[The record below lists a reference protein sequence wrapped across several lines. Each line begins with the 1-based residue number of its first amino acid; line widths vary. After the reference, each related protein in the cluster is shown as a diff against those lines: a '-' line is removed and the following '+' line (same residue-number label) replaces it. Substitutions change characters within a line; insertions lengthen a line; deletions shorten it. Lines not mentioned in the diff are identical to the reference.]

1 MADGTLVFDT
11 KLDSTGLST
20 GLSKVGGVAKGA
32 LGAVAAVGTAAVAAG
47 AAIVNNSKEVAAY
60 GDEVDKMSQKVGMSA
75 KAYQEWDYVMQI
87 SGTEMSSMTTGL
99 KTLTNK
105 LDDARNGSDKAQAMF
120 KQLGLSMSDMQNM
133 SREEVFSAVITGFQ
147 GMADSTERAA
157 LANDL
162 FGKSGQE
169 LAPLFNTSA
178 EETQKLIEE
187 VNKLGGVMSDDAVK
201 ASAAFQDQMTALS
214 TSFDG
219 LKRNMSAEFLPAIT
233 EVMGGLTDIFSG
245 DYTSGMDKISKG
257 IEDLVKKISDA
268 IPKILETGA
277 KIIETLA
284 KSILDNIPTILPALV
299 DLVMSIAKM
308 IVENLPLLIET
319 GLQIILELAK
329 GIAEALPDLVPEIVD
344 VVITIA
350 ETLIDNIDLL
360 IDAAIELIM
369 GLAEGLIKALPRL
382 IEKIPEIIQKL
393 IEGLIKNAPKLIEAS
408 IQLMIALGKGLVQA
422 IPQIIKMI
430 PQIITAI
437 VGAFKNVWPQ
447 LKEAGLNL
455 IKGLGEGIM
464 NAKDWLVRKV
474 KDLCSNALGAIK
486 SFFGIASPSKK
497 FKWIGEMCVEGMA
510 EGLEDMDNLAD
521 GVTASLGNISANVSG
536 GNVGTATN
544 GGIAGAVAA
553 VLEGMGVYMDG
564 RAVGQVTAESVN
576 DTLGRFAVRRA

>member
-11 KLDSTGLST
+11 KVDNTGLET
-20 GLSKVGGVAKGA
+20 GLSKVGTVAKGA

-47 AAIVNNSKEVAAY
+47 AAIVNNSKEVAEY
-60 GDEVDKMSQKVGMSA
+60 GDNIDKMSQKVGMSA

-105 LDDARNGSDKAQAMF
+105 LDDAKNGSDKAQEMF
-120 KQLGLSMSDMQNM
+120 KKLGLSMEDVQNM

-187 VNKLGGVMSDDAVK
+187 VNNLGGVMSDDAVK
-201 ASAAFQDQMTALS
+201 ASAAFQDQLTALT
-214 TSFDG
+214 TSFEG
-219 LKRNMSAEFLPAIT
+219 LKRNLSAEFLPAIT

-245 DYTSGMDKISKG
+245 NYDEGLNEISKG
-257 IEDLVKKISDA
+257 IEDLVNKISAA
-268 IPKILETGA
+268 IPKILQTGA

-284 KSILDNIPTILPALV
+284 KSILDNIPSMLPALV

-308 IVENLPLLIET
+308 IIENLPLLIET

-350 ETLIDNIDLL
+350 ETLIDNVDLL
-360 IDAAIELIM
+360 IDAAIALIL
-369 GLAEGLIKALPRL
+369 GLAEGLINALPRL
-382 IEKIPEIIQKL
+382 IEKLPEIVIKIAQGIIQ
-393 IEGLIKNAPKLIEAS
+393 NAPKLMEAS
-408 IQLMIALGKGLVQA
+408 LQLMIMLGKGLIQA
-422 IPQIIKMI
+422 IPQVVKMI
-430 PQIITAI
+430 PQVITGI
-437 VGAFKNVWPQ
+437 VNAFRDGLPKFR
-447 LKEAGLNL
+447 EAGLNM
-455 IKGLGEGIM
+455 IKGLGEGISG
-464 NAKDWLVRKV
+464 AKDWLARKV
-474 KDLCSNALGAIK
+474 KELCNNALGTIK

-497 FKWIGEMCVEGMA
+497 FKWIGEMCVEGME
-510 EGLEDMDNLAD
+510 EGFEGMDSLAD
-521 GVTASLGNISANVSG
+521 GVTASLGNIRANVSG
-536 GNVGTATN
+536 GNVTTATN
-544 GGIAGAVAA
+544 GGLASAVAEI
-553 VLEGMGVYMDG
+553 LEGMGVYMDG